1 MTIYDID
8 LFLVTSQEEEKMAKN
23 IDKTTIGGRIKAA
36 RKALGM
42 TQEDLAELMCST
54 GALICCYEKDKVD
67 LSLSVIRLLARHL
80 QVSAAYLVDGIEDEM
95 DEDTRE
101 MMKIFGGLKS
111 DEFRKVALGQV
122 KMLGG
127 I

>member
-1 MTIYDID
+1 
-8 LFLVTSQEEEKMAKN
+8 MAKN

-42 TQEDLAELMCST
+42 TQEELAELMCST

-67 LSLSVIRLLARHL
+67 LSLSVIRLLAKHL

-101 MMKIFGGLKS
+101 MMRIFMRLKS
-111 DEFRKVALGQV
+111 DEVRKVALGQV
-122 KMLGG
+122 KLLCD

>member
-1 MTIYDID
+1 
-8 LFLVTSQEEEKMAKN
+8 MAKN

-67 LSLSVIRLLARHL
+67 LSLNVIRLLAKHL

-101 MMKIFGGLKS
+101 MMRIFMGLKS
-111 DEFRKVALGQV
+111 DEVRKVALGQV
-122 KMLGG
+122 KLLCD